1 MAFNMKYYIELF
13 PTIMK
18 SFNETVILAISS
30 LVFSLIIGTIV
41 ALSSY
46 YKVKVLNQICK
57 VYVSIFR
64 GTPLMPQLFFLYF
77 GLAYMSDFV
86 KNMDPVFAT
95 SIVLS
100 LNMGAYMSE
109 TIRAS
114 ILSIDTGQIEAAYA
128 MGLTNL
134 QTMKR
139 IVIPQAVRVALP
151 SLFNNFIDL
160 IKGSSV
166 AFVVGVNDIM
176 GAAKSQGA
184 LSFKFFEVYGAV
196 MVIYWCIITPLGW
209 GQKKLEKKIS
219 NY

>member
-1 MAFNMKYYIELF
+1 MIFNMKYFLELF
-13 PTIMK
+13 PIIMK
-18 SFNETVILAISS
+18 SFNVTVILAISS

-77 GLAYMSDFV
+77 GLAYMNDFV

-114 ILSIDTGQIEAAYA
+114 ILSIDKGQIEAAYV

-196 MVIYWCIITPLGW
+196 MVIYWCIIT
-209 GQKKLEKKIS
+209 
-219 NY
+219 